1 MIIGIGIDSIST
13 TRIKKLVGCFEQK
26 FEKKVFSAQEISKAN
41 SIKNS
46 DKKILFFAKR
56 FAAKE
61 AFAKAIGLG
70 IGRGVN
76 FCDIEV
82 ENDSLGKPS
91 IKILNEKTEFL
102 LHHFSAKKL
111 AIHLSL
117 TDEKTL
123 ASAFVI
129 IEKIS

>member
-1 MIIGIGIDSIST
+1 MIIGIGIDAIST
-13 TRIKKLVGCFEQK
+13 ARVENLLSRFEQK
-26 FEKKVFSAQEISKAN
+26 FEKKFFSAQEISKAN
-41 SIKNS
+41 SIQNQ

-70 IGRGVN
+70 IGRGIN

-91 IKILNEKTEFL
+91 IKILNEKIEFL
-102 LHHFSAKKL
+102 LQHFSAKKL
-111 AIHLSL
+111 AFHLSL

-123 ASAFVI
+123 ASAFVV